1 VDQYA
6 LGWSE
11 VWDHH
16 LEKFSIESVV
26 RIVARHKNSYRALG
40 VDGKT
45 WNCQLSG
52 RMVYRAELG
61 QMLPAVGDWC
71 ALGASFLDESNEL
84 AALVETIFERRSQL
98 ARMVAGIETDT
109 QVLAANVDLVFIV
122 TSMNKEFNIN
132 RLRRYVLIAEY
143 GGVQPLIV
151 LSKSDLAEN
160 IDDIHAELDEAFPHV
175 PYITTSSVNQSG
187 IDDINARLVAGKTA
201 VFVGSSGVGKSTLLN
216 TLLSQDIQKTR
227 EIRGND
233 HHGRHTTSSAG
244 LFFLPSGGMIIDTP
258 GLREVQ
264 VLGTE
269 EQLNHVMPSVSEFA
283 AQCRFRDCSHSNEPG
298 CAVVDAVEQG
308 ELEESEF
315 DSYLKLEREVAYGRR
330 KLDQKLANA
339 ERKKWKKIAID
350 NRKRKNELR

>member
-1 VDQYA
+1 MDQYA

-16 LEKFSIESVV
+16 LENYSVESVV

-40 VDGKT
+40 MDGKN

-52 RMVYRAELG
+52 RMVHEAELG

-71 ALGASFLDESNEL
+71 ALGASFLNESNEL
-84 AALVETIFERRSQL
+84 AALVETVFERRSQL
-98 ARMVAGIETDT
+98 ARMVAGLETDT
-109 QVLAANVDLVFIV
+109 QILAANVDFVFIV

-143 GGVQPLIV
+143 GGVQPIIV

-160 IDDIHAELDEAFPHV
+160 IADVHSELQSAFPQV
-175 PYITTSSVNQSG
+175 PFMTTSSVYRSG
-187 IDDINARLVAGKTA
+187 LDDINARLVTGKTA
-201 VFVGSSGVGKSTLLN
+201 VFVGSSGVGKSTLVN
-216 TLLSQDIQKTR
+216 TLLSQEIQKTR
-227 EIRGND
+227 DIRGND
-233 HHGRHTTSSAG
+233 DHGRHTTSSAG
-244 LFFLPSGGMIIDTP
+244 LFFMPSGGMIIDTP

-264 VLGTE
+264 ILGTE
-269 EQLNHVMPSVSEFA
+269 EQLNQMMPSVSEFA
-283 AQCRFRDCSHSNEPG
+283 AQCKFHDCSHSNEPG
-298 CAVVDAVEQG
+298 CAVVEALEQG
-308 ELEESEF
+308 DLEESEF
-315 DSYLKLEREVAYGRR
+315 NSYLKLEREVAYGRR

-350 NRKRKNELR
+350 NRKRKNEYR